1 MQQSY
6 LKMKTVY
13 TVIADNKLEGKWSVF
28 RYAMY
33 QYHHYERTGR
43 SVSLYADDKLIKSTE
58 N

>member
-1 MQQSY
+1 
-6 LKMKTVY
+6 MKTVY